1 MKKAGFMMLETL
13 IAMSAL
19 ALLGLFSIQI
29 MTTYTTRVRKLKTE
43 YEVLAEV
50 KKHIDQQLLF
60 PLQKSSPLQQAPN
73 ATIPVKTQ
81 FIEIQ
86 PRSSLKP
93 FAHVLKIF
101 CASGRRESEDEVTNL
116 VSFIIAPPKKE
127 AAATP

>member
-1 MKKAGFMMLETL
+1 MKKPGFMMLETM
-13 IAMSAL
+13 IAIGAL
-19 ALLGLFSIQI
+19 ALLGLFAIQI

-60 PLQKSSPLQQAPN
+60 PLQKNSPLHLDPN
-73 ATIPVKTQ
+73 PAIAVKTQ

-101 CASGRRESEDEVTNL
+101 CASGRRESEDDVTNL

-127 AAATP
+127 EAATP